1 MKKQSAFVRKM
12 NDVRIKHKLMISFL
26 LVVCIPVLLVGIILT
41 AAFRQNVLNQ
51 ATQQTLNNVE
61 KIKKQTDDIIRMPIT
76 ISDKML
82 FDNALRSTVNTNYE
96 STFEA
101 VSALWEFR
109 AFKDYMQLYSE
120 INNIR
125 FYTTNETILDNWEF
139 IKTSKATEEAS
150 WYKSAMGEVGIHW
163 MYIKDETKKNKNYL
177 SLVRKIPFPTYRT
190 SGVLVIGINQEKLN
204 ALLSQEP
211 FDTMIFD
218 DSGYIV
224 AASNPKQVGLNLTNL
239 DFSNQLSGKG
249 PGTFEI
255 LYEGKRSRLVMEE
268 LTPQSSRNG
277 LRIVSVFSIDS
288 IVSEANRISILGLTI
303 MGISLA
309 IAFLLIYFFSGLLA
323 TRMLL
328 LHKNLNKV
336 AMGDLTTVATV
347 DGNDEIGLLSR
358 QFNNM
363 VVSIRGLM
371 DEVSESQ
378 RQQDQLEL
386 RQKDIKLKMMASQI
400 NPHFLFNALESIRMK
415 AHVNGQTEI
424 SSIVHMLGKLIRRNL
439 EIGAGKIRLKDE
451 LEIVRCYLEIQK
463 FRYGNDRLTFNLEL
477 DPHAQSL
484 DIPPLII
491 QPLIENAVIHGLEN
505 IDEGGC
511 VTVTTLLRDRVLHV
525 KVSDNGIGIDEARM
539 DEIMLALGDMDD
551 EQEYR
556 IGLRNVHQ
564 RLVLLYGQASGL
576 QIMSGGEDG
585 GTTITFQIP
594 QAQGGQEDA

>member
-1 MKKQSAFVRKM
+1 MKKQPLIVRKM

-96 STFEA
+96 STYEA

-125 FYTTNETILDNWEF
+125 FYTTNQTILDNWEF

-150 WYKSAMGEVGIHW
+150 WYQSAMGEDGIHW
-163 MYIKDETKKNKNYL
+163 MYMKDETKKNNNYL

-190 SGVLVIGINQEKLN
+190 SGVLVIGINQGKLN

-239 DFSNQLSGKG
+239 DFSSQLSGKG

-328 LHKNLNKV
+328 LNKNLNKV

-415 AHVNGQTEI
+415 AHVNGETEI

-477 DPHAQSL
+477 DPNAQSL
-484 DIPPLII
+484 EIPPLII

-511 VTVTTLLRDRVLHV
+511 VTVTTLLQDRVLHV
-525 KVSDNGIGIDEARM
+525 QVSDNGIGIGEARM

-576 QIMSGGEDG
+576 EIKSGGEDG

>member
-1 MKKQSAFVRKM
+1 MRKQPLIVRKM

-82 FDNALRSTVNTNYE
+82 FDTALRSTVNTNYE

-125 FYTTNETILDNWEF
+125 FYTTNQSILDNWEF
-139 IKTSKATEEAS
+139 IKTSKATEEAQ
-150 WYKSAMGEVGIHW
+150 WYKNALEEDGIHW
-163 MYIKDETKKNKNYL
+163 MYMKDETKKNNNYL

-190 SGVLVIGINQEKLN
+190 SGVLVIGINQGKLN

-224 AASNPKQVGLNLTNL
+224 AASNPKQVGLNLSKL
-239 DFSNQLSGKG
+239 DFSSQLSGKG
-249 PGTFEI
+249 AGTFEI

-288 IVSEANRISILGLTI
+288 IVSEANHISMLGLTI
-303 MGISLA
+303 MAISLL
-309 IAFLLIYFFSGLLA
+309 IAFVLIYFFSGLLSA
-323 TRMLL
+323 RMLL

-336 AMGDLTTVATV
+336 AMGDLTTVSTV

-386 RQKDIKLKMMASQI
+386 AQKDIKLKMMASQI

-415 AHVNGQTEI
+415 AHVNGESEI

-477 DPHAQSL
+477 DPGAQSFE
-484 DIPPLII
+484 IPPLII

-511 VTVTTLLRDRVLHV
+511 VTVTTLLLNRVLHV
-525 KVSDNGIGIDEARM
+525 QVSDNGIGIEEKRL
-539 DEIMLALGDMDD
+539 DEIMLALGDMDE

-564 RLVLLYGQASGL
+564 RLVLLYGHASGL
-576 QIMSGGEDG
+576 QIKSGGEDG
-585 GTTITFQIP
+585 GTTISFEIP
-594 QAQGGQEDA
+594 QAQGGQEDV